1 MARCSTARCVERCS
15 TRTSSN
21 NTRSTC
27 SSISRNRWHKLMP
40 HQRYN
45 RFFRET
51 IVTIVRQSDKTYFIV
66 YIFIFTRVWWTSASE
81 DGTWASIS
89 FVTHNNIFHF
99 YMQLFCVIQQSGLV
113 CTNCNFAFLL
123 QHRSVMSILPVFLFY

>member
-1 MARCSTARCVERCS
+1 MARCSTARSVERCS
-15 TRTSSN
+15 TRTSSS

-27 SSISRNRWHKLMP
+27 SSIFRNRWHKLLIEDTID
-40 HQRYN
+40 
-45 RFFRET
+45 FF
-51 IVTIVRQSDKTYFIV
+51 VRQTDKTYLIV
-66 YIFIFTRVWWTSASE
+66 YNLIFTRVWWTSASE

-99 YMQLFCVIQQSGLV
+99 YMQLFCVTQQSGLV
-113 CTNCNFAFLL
+113 CMNCNFAFLL